1 MDEITKH
8 RGPAPSRLLN
18 WLKLLAAII
27 IVYFFLSGVNMMG
40 SGLKLIG
47 KEHADFIKGIF
58 SYAENPFI
66 GLFVGILVTS
76 IFQSSSFTTS
86 FTVGLV
92 AAGQLSLHNAIPVI
106 MGANIGTSVT
116 NALVSFGH
124 IRRKGEFQ
132 RAFAGA
138 IVHDNFNLLSVLV
151 LFPIEMIFHP
161 LEHGAR
167 YLAGFFASGGVS
179 ATKPTNWLKE
189 IIKPFVDSIK
199 DILVVHLDLGATVG
213 GVVLGVLGVVLLFL
227 SLFYLVKILR
237 SLVLAKMERFFGR
250 YLFRNAITA
259 YAVGVLLTASVQSS
273 SVTTSLIIPLVGAGL
288 LTIHQI
294 FPYVLGANLGTT
306 VTALIASF
314 AAASQSQ
321 ETARFALAVAL
332 AHLLFNIAGT
342 CIFWPLKAIPIGMAN
357 WLANLSRKSRKWP
370 VLWVVGILYVLPALA
385 ILIYSLLGK

>member
-1 MDEITKH
+1 MDEIAKH
-8 RGPAPSRLLN
+8 EGAPPSRLFS
-18 WLKLLAAII
+18 WLKIIAAAV

-47 KEHADFIKGIF
+47 KEHADFIEGIF
-58 SYAENPFI
+58 SYAENPLV
-66 GLFVGILVTS
+66 GLFVGILITS

-92 AAGQLSLHNAIPVI
+92 AAGQLSLHNAIPII

-124 IRRKGEFQ
+124 IRRKDEFQ

-138 IVHDNFNLLSVLV
+138 IVHDNFNLLSVILF
-151 LFPIEMIFHP
+151 FPIEIMFHP

-167 YLAGFFASGGVS
+167 YLSAFFASGNVT

-189 IIKPFVDSIK
+189 IIRPFVGGVKSL
-199 DILVVHLDLGATVG
+199 LVDVLDLGPTAAGTI
-213 GVVLGVLGVVLLFL
+213 LGILGVVLLFL

-237 SLVLAKMERFFGR
+237 SLVLAKAERFFGK
-250 YLFRNAITA
+250 YLFRNAVTA
-259 YAVGVLLTASVQSS
+259 YAVGVLLTVSVQSS
-273 SVTTSLIIPLVGAGL
+273 SVTTSLVVPLIGAGL
-288 LTIHQI
+288 LTLPQI

-306 VTALIASF
+306 VTALLASF

-321 ETARFALAVAL
+321 ETAQFGLAVAM
-332 AHLLFNIAGT
+332 AHLMFNIGGT
-342 CIFWPLKAIPIGMAN
+342 CVFWPLKAIPIGMAN
-357 WLANLSRKSRKWP
+357 WLASLCRRSRKWP
-370 VLWVVGILYVLPALA
+370 VLWVVGILYILPTLA
-385 ILIYSLLGK
+385 I